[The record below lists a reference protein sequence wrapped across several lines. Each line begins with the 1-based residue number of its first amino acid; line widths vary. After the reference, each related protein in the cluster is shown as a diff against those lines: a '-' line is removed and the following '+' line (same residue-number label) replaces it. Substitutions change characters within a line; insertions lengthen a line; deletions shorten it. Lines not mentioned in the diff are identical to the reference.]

1 MKTKKVKINGQV
13 ELEVEEG
20 MSVSEENGVV
30 RVKSVASHIN
40 DMIDG
45 LLAGLC
51 EKWTP
56 QVGEVVKTGA
66 AGRYIMFIYS
76 GVSVDGVPMGY
87 ENLCLSPGG
96 NVVVID
102 PTKCKSE
109 DVFPTTREDRIRF
122 FSALE
127 KAGWKYN
134 SKKKELKRVEK
145 VEKWA
150 PKDGDFV
157 TLDER
162 WVSIYKGPGVSETSI
177 SDYYGVGLPLPGL
190 EYLNR
195 YGNEGAK
202 HRAVFRSIRPSTPDE
217 KRIMLSVLEEN
228 GLRWNADKKRVEK
241 KRWRAEPG
249 GAYER
254 VTMIYGTAVPAE
266 TIDKYTFP
274 NDGGFESGN
283 YYKPGTGEAQKAA
296 DKINE
301 IFKSNL

>member
-1 MKTKKVKINGQV
+1 MKTKKVKINGQT

-30 RVKSVASHIN
+30 RVKSAASHLK
-40 DMIDG
+40 D
-45 LLAGLC
+45 LLDELSAGLC

-56 QVGEVVKTGA
+56 QVGEVVKTGEV
-66 AGRYIMFIYS
+66 GRYIMFIYS
-76 GVSVDGVPMGY
+76 GVNMDGYPMGY
-87 ENLCLSPGG
+87 ENLYLGSDGFMHVG
-96 NVVVID
+96 NVRMRTVEEMV
-102 PTKCKSE
+102 PS
-109 DVFPTTREDRIRF
+109 TREDRIKF

-157 TLDER
+157 TLDEE
-162 WVSIYKGPGVSETSI
+162 WVSIYKGSGVSKTSI
-177 SDYYGVGLPLPGL
+177 SDYYGVGLLGRGCKC
-190 EYLNR
+190 LNR
-195 YGNEGAK
+195 SGSEGSK
-202 HRAVFRSIRPSTPDE
+202 CRSVGCSIRPSTPDE
-217 KRIMLSVLEEN
+217 TWIMLSVLEKN

-249 GAYER
+249 GSYER
-254 VTMIYGTAVPAE
+254 VSMIYGTAVSAE
-266 TIDKYTFP
+266 TIDRYTFP
-274 NDGGFESGN
+274 NDSGFESGN

-301 IFKSNL
+301 IFKSNM

>member
-1 MKTKKVKINGQV
+1 MKTKKVKINGQT

-20 MSVSEENGVV
+20 MIVSEENGVV
-30 RVKSVASHIN
+30 RVKSVASHLN
-40 DMIDG
+40 DVIDG

-56 QVGEVVKTGA
+56 QVGEVVKTGSD
-66 AGRYIMFIYS
+66 IMFIYS
-76 GVSVDGVPMGY
+76 GVNMDGVPMGY

-102 PTKCKSE
+102 PTKCKSK

-122 FSALE
+122 FSSLE

-134 SKKKELKRVEK
+134 SKKKELKR

-162 WVSIYKGPGVSETSI
+162 WVSIYKGPGVTEKSI
-177 SDYYGVGLPLPGL
+177 SDYYGVGLPGRCW

-195 YGNEGAK
+195 SGSAGSK
-202 HRAVFRSIRPSTPDE
+202 CRAVGRGIRPSTPDE
-217 KRIMLSVLEEN
+217 TRIMLSVLEKN
-228 GLRWNADKKRVEK
+228 GLLWNADKKRVEK

-249 GAYER
+249 GSYER

-266 TIDKYTFP
+266 TIDKYAFP
-274 NDGGFESGN
+274 DDGGWESGN

>member
-109 DVFPTTREDRIRF
+109 DVFPTTREDRIKF

-145 VEKWA
+145 WKPKEMKEEKRECEERIA
-150 PKDGDFV
+150 AILNDFV
-157 TLDER
+157 KKWQPND
-162 WVSIYKGPGVSETSI
+162 I
-177 SDYYGVGLPLPGL
+177 D
-190 EYLNR
+190 
-195 YGNEGAK
+195 
-202 HRAVFRSIRPSTPDE
+202 
-217 KRIMLSVLEEN
+217 LSVVRSVVGDVWVQIEL
-228 GLRWNADKKRVEK
+228 
-241 KRWRAEPG
+241 
-249 GAYER
+249 
-254 VTMIYGTAVPAE
+254 
-266 TIDKYTFP
+266 KY
-274 NDGGFESGN
+274 
-283 YYKPGTGEAQKAA
+283 
-296 DKINE
+296 
-301 IFKSNL
+301 